1 MNTAWRDTEQ
11 NCHYFY
17 KTENGLIIGQVHN
30 IAHTKIWI
38 ANILSGSN
46 SNDEKFLGRYVTV
59 DFAKK
64 AVQDY
69 FEIQNRTLLDMGDV

>member
-17 KTENGLIIGQVHN
+17 KMDTGLIIGQVHN

-46 SNDEKFLGRYVTV
+46 SSEEKFLGRYITV
-59 DFAKK
+59 DFAKS
-64 AVQDY
+64 AVEQY
-69 FEIQNRTLLDMGDV
+69 WHVQQRTLIDLED